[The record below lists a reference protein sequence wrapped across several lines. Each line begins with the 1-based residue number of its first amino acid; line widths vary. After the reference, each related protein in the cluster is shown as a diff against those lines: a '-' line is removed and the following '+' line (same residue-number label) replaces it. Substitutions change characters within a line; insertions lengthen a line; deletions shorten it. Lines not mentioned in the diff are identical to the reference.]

1 MAYEMLIEHIQNAEN
16 IVFLGGAGVSTES
29 NIPDF
34 RSADGLYNQA
44 KDQVVSPEELLSISY
59 MKNNTET
66 FYDFYINKVIHLEA
80 KPNITHEVLAKLETI
95 GKLKAVITQNIDGL
109 HQKAGSQNVIE
120 LHGSI
125 YENYCTQCNKKY
137 TVQTIVESQG
147 IPTCDDCGG
156 VIRPDVVLYGEGLD
170 TKDVNDAIHYISNA
184 DLLIV
189 GGTSLVVYPAAG
201 LVNYFQ
207 GESLVLINR
216 DKTPYDRQADLVIH
230 DNLGDVFKAINEKI

>member
-1 MAYEMLIEHIQNAEN
+1 MAYETLIEYIENAEN

-34 RSADGLYNQA
+34 RSADGLYHQEN
-44 KDQVVSPEELLSISY
+44 DQVVSPEELLSIGY
-59 MKNNTET
+59 MKNNTKM

-125 YENYCTQCNKKY
+125 YDNYCTQCHKKY
-137 TVQTIVESQG
+137 TVQTIVESQV
-147 IPTCDDCGG
+147 IPMCDDCGG
-156 VIRPDVVLYGEGLD
+156 VIRPNVVLYGEGLD
-170 TKDVNDAIHYISNA
+170 TQDVNDAIDYIANA

-201 LVNYFQ
+201 LINYFK